1 MPEQLFGTLDVDT
14 FLLEYDDER
23 SGGFEPLRSVPPGK
37 NVVLGL
43 ITSKTPV
50 LESVDAV
57 RRRID
62 EASRYV
68 PLEHLALSTQCGF
81 ASIARGNLLS
91 LEDQWRKLEL
101 VVETARAVWGEAGG
115 QLNLTKAVRPYQR
128 GDNAAGIGTIM
139 INVSATVQHGR
150 LSLESR
156 SMAGRSSGRGGPLC
170 ERFTLS

>member
-1 MPEQLFGTLDVDT
+1 MTTALGSLDVDT

-68 PLEHLALSTQCGF
+68 PLQHLALSTQCGF
-81 ASIARGNLLS
+81 ASIASGNLLS

-101 VVETARAVWGEAGG
+101 VVETARDGMG
-115 QLNLTKAVRPYQR
+115 LTPRPAEPHHAR
-128 GDNAAGIGTIM
+128 HRPKRRTRERNAA
-139 INVSATVQHGR
+139 
-150 LSLESR
+150 
-156 SMAGRSSGRGGPLC
+156 P
-170 ERFTLS
+170 